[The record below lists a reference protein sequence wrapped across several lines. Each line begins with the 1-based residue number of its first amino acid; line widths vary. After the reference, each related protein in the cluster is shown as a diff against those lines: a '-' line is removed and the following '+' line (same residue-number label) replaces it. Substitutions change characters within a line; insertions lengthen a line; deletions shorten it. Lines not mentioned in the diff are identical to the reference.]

1 MDKCKYCEGGI
12 YAFDNEE
19 LGHADI
25 PIFDNYTEVTVDA
38 FLTDGEVTNLAVG
51 VGNLQPITVKINYCP
66 MCGRKLN
73 TA

>member
-1 MDKCKYCEGGI
+1 MCKYCEGAI
-12 YAFDNEE
+12 YDFDHKD

-25 PIFDNYTEVTVDA
+25 PIFGEYAEVTVDA

-73 TA
+73 TD